1 MYSDFLLVNQFFS
14 WTVKTFTVQDFN
26 DSLVQDRTTFFF
38 DNFTTKSCKLT
49 HSNQTDGLYTFECQ
63 EQNYWFGVV
72 TLIFIYLPSFNVLSA
87 FYGPPIAGAVG
98 VVYGMLMVFLSVLS
112 IAISAI
118 AYLGMLP
125 EMIGW
130 PFLIVGLCLTFL
142 SKAKVRGN
150 CSLLRENLG
159 LLHFLFFP
167 VVFIF
172 SPVLF
177 LSIKAF
183 TILRPNDEMIKSQ
196 AKVVTQGET
205 ILESTPQ
212 LILQLYIVMSMW
224 NATGAQWF
232 SITTSAFSFC
242 TGNLILFLEKRNKS
256 GLKNI
261 VIYFPLFFMTSIFKV
276 MSLAIFVTFTQ
287 LWSLLG
293 LCCTLPI
300 VRIFGKPFLR
310 RYKFDGD
317 SNTNIINYSFNLHW
331 LTFSPLSKSGHST
344 RGITLLTYYFFVIYT
359 MFLIVIAL
367 ICNISPASV
376 TIPGVSGSII
386 WADLEIVRNIT
397 YLNIIVV
404 TTIGVGALA
413 FVVDY
418 FLYKS
423 RGRVIHENFEKFKN
437 PVRGYLAAK
446 KLTPMEW
453 KEL

>member
-1 MYSDFLLVNQFFS
+1 MF
-14 WTVKTFTVQDFN
+14 
-26 DSLVQDRTTFFF
+26 
-38 DNFTTKSCKLT
+38 
-49 HSNQTDGLYTFECQ
+49 
-63 EQNYWFGVV
+63 
-72 TLIFIYLPSFNVLSA
+72 
-87 FYGPPIAGAVG
+87 
-98 VVYGMLMVFLSVLS
+98 
-112 IAISAI
+112 
-118 AYLGMLP
+118 
-125 EMIGW
+125 
-130 PFLIVGLCLTFL
+130 
-142 SKAKVRGN
+142 
-150 CSLLRENLG
+150 
-159 LLHFLFFP
+159 
-167 VVFIF
+167 
-172 SPVLF
+172 
-177 LSIKAF
+177 IKAS
-183 TILRPNDEMIKSQ
+183 TILRPNDELIKNQ
-196 AKVVTQGET
+196 AKLATQGET
-205 ILESTPQ
+205 VLESTPQ
-212 LILQLYIVMSMW
+212 LILQLYIVMTKFD
-224 NATGAQWF
+224 ATGAQWF
-232 SITTSAFSFC
+232 SITTSALSFC
-242 TGNLILFLEKRNKS
+242 MGNLELYLDARNKS

-317 SNTNIINYSFNLHW
+317 SNNNIINYSFNLHW
-331 LTFSPLSKSGHST
+331 LTFSPLSKSGHAT

-386 WADLEIVRNIT
+386 WADMEIVRNIT

-437 PVRGYLAAK
+437 PIRGYLAAK